1 MKIKNLKTK
10 RLKELE
16 ARLTTT
22 TAKLD
27 KANRKLAEHENGQDH
42 HNHNQPVS
50 STLVARR
57 LDEIQ
62 NRVNILELNDNEM
75 ESKLTTVK
83 NDVDLVDNLVKKTD
97 LISKASENFVKNLRE
112 KLVRKIQGR
121 SANSYDRKFQKV
133 VRISR
138 TILVKIFD

>member
-1 MKIKNLKTK
+1 MEIKNLYTK

-62 NRVNILELNDNEM
+62 NRVNILELTDNEM
-75 ESKLTTVK
+75 ELTLTTVK

-97 LISKASENFVKNLRE
+97 LISKASENFTNDLTVTVTRLPYR
-112 KLVRKIQGR
+112 
-121 SANSYDRKFQKV
+121 
-133 VRISR
+133 
-138 TILVKIFD
+138 